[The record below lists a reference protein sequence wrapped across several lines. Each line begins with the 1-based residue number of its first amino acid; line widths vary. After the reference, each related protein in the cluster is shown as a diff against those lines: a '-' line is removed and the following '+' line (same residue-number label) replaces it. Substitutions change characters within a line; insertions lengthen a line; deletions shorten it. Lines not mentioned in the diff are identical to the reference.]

1 MLLIFFIKEEQVK
14 KIKKRNMHN
23 SEFKQINFNAAGIDI
38 GAETHY
44 VAVPEGRDPEGQDV
58 RHFGTFTSDLYALAD
73 WLKQCQIDT
82 IAMESTG
89 VYWIPLFEILE
100 SKGFDVKL
108 VNPRF
113 IKNVPGRK
121 TDVVDCQWIQ
131 QLHSYGLLT
140 GSFRP
145 EEQMSILR
153 SYLRQRTLLV
163 SYASHH
169 IQHIQKALEQMNVK
183 LKQVI
188 RDITGTTGMRIIRAI
203 LAGERKP
210 EKLAQLRDPR
220 CKNDIKT
227 IAKSLHGN
235 WRPEHLFL
243 LQQSIELFDFYQKQI
258 ADCDLKIEQHL
269 ANFEDR
275 SNGQSLDKTRK
286 LTGRNKLTFDART
299 HLFQMTGVD
308 LTKVPGLD
316 SLTALKIISEIGLD
330 MNRWPTEKHFASWMG
345 ISPGSKISG
354 GKILSSKTKKCA
366 NRAAHYLRL
375 AAYSLHSSKT
385 AIGAFFRRKKA
396 HLGPAKA
403 ITATAHKLA
412 RIIYNMLKTG
422 TEYKDMG
429 QEYYEQRYKKRVI
442 TNLKRRAKQF
452 GYELKYVK
460 EQQEVM
466 LDV

>member
-1 MLLIFFIKEEQVK
+1 MK
-14 KIKKRNMHN
+14 KNKKHKMHN

-38 GAETHY
+38 GSESHY
-44 VAVPEGRDPEGQDV
+44 VAVPEGRDPEGKDV
-58 RHFGTFTSDLYALAD
+58 RSFGTFTSDLYAIAD
-73 WLKQCQIDT
+73 WLTQCRIDT
-82 IAMESTG
+82 IALESTG

-121 TDVVDCQWIQ
+121 TDVVDCQWIR

-145 EEQMSILR
+145 DDQICILR
-153 SYLRQRTLLV
+153 SYLRQRALLV

-183 LKQVI
+183 LNQVI
-188 RDITGTTGMRIIRAI
+188 RDITGTTGMSIIRAI

-210 EKLAQLRDPR
+210 EKLAQLRNSR
-220 CKNDIKT
+220 CKNDAKT
-227 IAKSLHGN
+227 IAKALHGN
-235 WRPEHLFL
+235 WRSEHLFA
-243 LQQSIELFDFYQKQI
+243 LQQAVELFDFYQKQI

-269 ANFEDR
+269 ADFEDR
-275 SNGQSLDKTRK
+275 SNGQPLDKSRK
-286 LTGRNKLTFDART
+286 ATGRNKLSFDART

-308 LTKVPGLD
+308 LTNVDGLD
-316 SLTALKIISEIGLD
+316 SLTVLKVISEIGLD
-330 MNRWPTEKHFASWMG
+330 MNRWPTSKHFASWLG
-345 ISPGSKISG
+345 LSPGSKISG
-354 GKILSSKTKKCA
+354 GKVLSAKTKKCA
-366 NRAAHYLRL
+366 SRAAHYLRL
-375 AAYSLHSSKT
+375 AAYSLHNSKT

-396 HLGPAKA
+396 QLGPAKA

-412 RIIYNMLKTG
+412 RIIYNMLQKG

-429 QEYYEQRYKKRVI
+429 QDYYEQRYKNRVLQ
-442 TNLKRRAKQF
+442 NLKRRAKQF
-452 GYELKYVK
+452 GYELNYVK
-460 EQQEVM
+460 EQQQLVQTE
-466 LDV
+466 